1 MKMIIRMLAVIAM
14 TLITALTC
22 AAAENAPQSKLNPA
36 KAAEMKKYPAVVLYS
51 VAWCPHCRA
60 AKEYFTKNNIPFIN
74 RDVEIDEKAMEEL
87 TGKYKSQGV
96 PVIVIGT
103 GKDEIVMRGF
113 SPEQFEESLKKAQS
127 KK

>member
-1 MKMIIRMLAVIAM
+1 MIIRMLAVFFM
-14 TLITALTC
+14 VLVTSLTC
-22 AAAENAPQSKLNPA
+22 AAAESAPQSKLNPA
-36 KAAEMKKYPAVVLYS
+36 KAAEVKKYPAVVLYS

-60 AKEYFTKNNIPFIN
+60 AKEYLTKNNIPFTN
-74 RDVEIDEKAMEEL
+74 KDVEIDEKAMEEL

-103 GKDEIVMRGF
+103 GKDEVVLKGF
-113 SPEQFEESLKKAQS
+113 TPELFEGSVKKVQS